1 MFFLAFI
8 SIPFLSLFSFGISLE
23 KTGLFQRNFLS
34 SYQLSLIH
42 SILRN
47 PITDEITR
55 KKVHAI
61 MFYSYEPFAFSKA
74 CAFRQLHRYKCQHLS
89 VAELH
94 TYASLGLYQSIRKYD
109 PDLRSS
115 SFVPFASI
123 YIQSALLKGM
133 TDLHPI
139 SNIPKAER
147 RKGYNPHQK
156 RKRSKTQFVGE
167 NEWIWDKLSSSKN
180 EVERKEVERK
190 ESESEKYREIWEN
203 IEEVCTPFQKQIL
216 RWKYSFFLEK
226 IRNNREIAEI
236 MSCSEEWVRIQ
247 LKEGIKRLNLNR
259 FDSF

>member
-1 MFFLAFI
+1 MYFLVI
-8 SIPFLSLFSFGISLE
+8 IPFSFLFSFGISLE
-23 KTGLFQRNFLS
+23 KNSLFQRNFLS
-34 SYQLSLIH
+34 SNQLSLID

-47 PITDEITR
+47 PVTDEITR
-55 KKVHAI
+55 KKIHAI

-74 CAFRQLHRYKCQHLS
+74 CAFRKLHRYKCQHLS
-89 VAELH
+89 VTELH

-109 PDLRSS
+109 PNR

-147 RKGYNPHQK
+147 RKKYDQHQK

-167 NEWIWDKLSSSKN
+167 KEWIWDKLSSSRK
-180 EVERKEVERK
+180 EDIERKGLEE
-190 ESESEKYREIWEN
+190 EIYRQFWEN
-203 IEEVCTPFQKQIL
+203 MDEVCTPFQKQIF

-226 IRNNREIAEI
+226 IRNHREIAEI

-247 LKEGIKRLNLNR
+247 SKEGVKRLNLNMNR
-259 FDSF
+259 FDLF

>member
-1 MFFLAFI
+1 MYFLAI
-8 SIPFLSLFSFGISLE
+8 IPFYFLFSFGISLE
-23 KTGLFQRNFLS
+23 KNSLFQRNFLT

-47 PITDEITR
+47 PVTDEMTR

-94 TYASLGLYQSIRKYD
+94 TYASLGLYQSIQKYD
-109 PDLRSS
+109 PDRP
-115 SFVPFASI
+115 FIPFASI
-123 YIQSALLKGM
+123 YIQGALLKGM

-139 SNIPKAER
+139 SNLPKAER
-147 RKGYNPHQK
+147 RKGYDPDQK
-156 RKRSKTQFVGE
+156 RKRSKTQLVGE

-180 EVERKEVERK
+180 EVERKGLELEF
-190 ESESEKYREIWEN
+190 EIYREFWEN
-203 IEEVCTPFQKQIL
+203 MDEVCTPFQKQVF

-226 IRNNREIAEI
+226 IRNHREIGEI
-236 MSCSEEWVRIQ
+236 MACSEEWIRIQ
-247 LKEGIKRLNLNR
+247 SKEGIKRLNMNR
-259 FDSF
+259 FDLF